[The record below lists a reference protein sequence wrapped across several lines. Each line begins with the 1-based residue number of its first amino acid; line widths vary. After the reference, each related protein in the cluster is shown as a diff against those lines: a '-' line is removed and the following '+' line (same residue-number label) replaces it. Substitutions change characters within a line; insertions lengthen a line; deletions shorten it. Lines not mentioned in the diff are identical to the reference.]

1 MPKTCRRRCLR
12 WVAAG
17 AIGVS
22 SSSWAQ
28 FETEPGRL
36 DSGGV
41 DFAEE
46 LLVDGTRLIRNG
58 VGTRYR
64 FVVRVYAAALYT
76 PEPVRSAPEA
86 LDLRQARIL
95 RVVMLRDIEGAD
107 LGRLLTH
114 GMRAN
119 ASREEM
125 GRALPGILR
134 LGELFAE
141 KKRLLKGES
150 FMIQWLPRI
159 GTRILIND
167 RSAGPAIAETAFFS
181 ALLKIWIGP
190 SPADERLKQ
199 ALLVGPTPP

>member
-1 MPKTCRRRCLR
+1 M
-12 WVAAG
+12 
-17 AIGVS
+17 GVP
-22 SSSWAQ
+22 SWAQ
-28 FETEPGRL
+28 LEAEPDRL

-41 DFAEE
+41 EFAGE
-46 LLVDGTRLIRNG
+46 LVVGAARLIRNG

-76 PEPVRSAPEA
+76 PDPVRSASEA
-86 LDLRQARIL
+86 LDLRQARVL
-95 RVVMLRDIEGAD
+95 RVVMLRDVEGAD
-107 LGRLLTH
+107 LGRLLTQ

-150 FMIQWLPRI
+150 FMIEWLPLS

-167 RSAGPAIAETAFFS
+167 RPTGLTVAEPAFFG

-199 ALLVGPTPP
+199 ALLAGPARP